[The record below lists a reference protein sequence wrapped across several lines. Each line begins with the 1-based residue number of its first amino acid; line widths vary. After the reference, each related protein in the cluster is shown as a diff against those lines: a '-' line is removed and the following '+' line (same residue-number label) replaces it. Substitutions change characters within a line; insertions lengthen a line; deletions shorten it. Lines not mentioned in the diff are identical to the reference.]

1 MENLTLTWGSVC
13 FNCDSDL
20 LILGRLRGV
29 CPVVAGG
36 GAEAEGLAEDEPE
49 LQLELRL
56 DAHVQAHARAHRLRE
71 LSP

>member
-13 FNCDSDL
+13 FNCDSNL
-20 LILGRLRGV
+20 LVFGRLRGV

-36 GAEAEGLAEDEPE
+36 GAEAEALAEE
-49 LQLELRL
+49 LHLELRL
-56 DAHVQAHARAHRLRE
+56 DAHVQAHGLRE

>member
-13 FNCDSDL
+13 FNCDSNL
-20 LILGRLRGV
+20 LVFGRLRGV

-36 GAEAEGLAEDEPE
+36 GAEAEGLAEDQPE

-56 DAHVQAHARAHRLRE
+56 DAHVQAHARAHGLRE